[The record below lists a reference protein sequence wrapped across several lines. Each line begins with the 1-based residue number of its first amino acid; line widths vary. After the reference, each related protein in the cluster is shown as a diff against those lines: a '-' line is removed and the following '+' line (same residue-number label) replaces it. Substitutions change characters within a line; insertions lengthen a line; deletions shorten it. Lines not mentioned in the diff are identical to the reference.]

1 MKNVFV
7 NENIVLYYNV
17 IRKWYLFIVYV
28 ILCLVFIDVVCVYK
42 EMCVVMLKL
51 MNIVINKLR

>member
-7 NENIVLYYNV
+7 NENIVLYNV

-28 ILCLVFIDVVCVYK
+28 NLCLVFIDVISVYK

>member
-7 NENIVLYYNV
+7 NENIVLYNV

-28 ILCLVFIDVVCVYK
+28 ILCLVIIYVICVYK

>member
-7 NENIVLYYNV
+7 NENIVLYNV

-28 ILCLVFIDVVCVYK
+28 NLCLVIIYVICVYK

>member
-7 NENIVLYYNV
+7 NENIVLYNV

-28 ILCLVFIDVVCVYK
+28 NLCLVFIDVVCVYK